1 MPCYSYTSGSL
12 INYVGN
18 VEQTYNVSGVTYSYS
33 AIAWLCE
40 VPVQDQLCVFTTTI
54 VGGAE
59 AQLTYSAVTTLAS
72 QFSISGENIVL
83 HSSAGKAQV
92 IIRRCT
98 NTGKMLF
105 KFTDGAKLT
114 AKQLNASLHQL
125 LFISQEKE
133 YQSAV
138 TAFVLPVSNNILD
151 WNSGTSYTTLNYVTY
166 AGQIWQ
172 ALLFSTNQTPQAGSI
187 YWKAIEF
194 ASSWFAFKNSTP
206 GPLIFNLFNLQIG
219 NALVWNGS
227 EFVAGFITG
236 SLDSLS
242 DVNTSDIT
250 PVLGDILVYSTGG
263 LWKNKV
269 PTIDITLANIVF
281 PNFAFT
287 AVGLP
292 NSYTNNNTSISAP
305 SALNEF
311 KNGSS
316 QWVLTTPPT
325 VYHIIKKSLPAS
337 ADPIDFFNLVNNNIN
352 TFAANAGNPIK
363 VKFEWDLG
371 WKRFGTVDTT
381 NVLNLDTLNNY
392 KSMFWDNPNE
402 LYAISMWSGSFAASG
417 LKYHGVS
424 SATTISRIT
433 PYHYQEEVII
443 GNVVTTDSKFRTY
456 GIETRGFYLNVP
468 ESCSSNLAN
477 LPILQGGGSPELFAN
492 LGNYIS
498 SANLTSLLNNVWSP
512 TEPTVDFYLQGLR
525 DFAFAATRVNP
536 GYGVRAT
543 NKPSDAVSRV
553 IKGKMIGASYSTF
566 HDIDYKRLESTTE
579 STASVLWRMPKQMI
593 YYNKV
598 SLALANTTTDQL
610 STSSDF
616 LTNNIAKQTRFSGRG
631 LFHPSTGSPFLWTNS
646 TVSFGGLGYPFKAD
660 AYWADWVTKW
670 TEDPDGG
677 AFENYNFGEADID
690 WVFSGLTSAGVLNL
704 HDGISHAPIKIRR
717 TSSGGGVITIDNVNT
732 ATIYPWT
739 FRPNS
744 LRYLSQLGTEGG
756 LGGTH
761 ILNIDANR
769 LFSDADLYIP
779 PPVDEYVYR
788 LVVDNNKTGL
798 FAELAAYQTL
808 KTAIILE
815 WGLSERT
822 NNHSAT
828 GLSSVGTASTNSQI
842 YKRHTLSRDSAL
854 ASARLDKTKL
864 RVYVRDEF
872 IETGTDGVQRLV
884 LNLCITV
891 PRLRYIG
898 YSRIFRGGPNYG
910 IYGGNATANVDSDK
924 DGGPWNFSFMDSQL
938 GNLYGFSLID
948 VDGVSGGG
956 NQNDGSTNYSAG
968 TSSGSD
974 YQSMEI
980 YTNSGTFPQPIAPA
994 VSGRNECAVK
1004 FVRLGIPSTLWIK
1017 LSIMN
1022 TEGTI
1027 NPLNNVGV
1035 WN

>member
-12 INYVGN
+12 INYVGH

-40 VPVQDQLCVFTTTI
+40 VPIQDQLCVFTVTI

-59 AQLTYSAVTTLAS
+59 TQLTYSAVTTLAS

-83 HSSAGKAQV
+83 HSSAGIVQV

-98 NTGKMLF
+98 NSSKMLF

-138 TAFVLPVSNNILD
+138 NAFVFPVSSNILA
-151 WNSGTSYTTLNYVTY
+151 WNSGTSYTTLNYVTH
-166 AGQIWQ
+166 ANQIWQ
-172 ALLFSTNQTPQAGSI
+172 ALLFGTGNTPQAGSI
-187 YWKAIEF
+187 YWKAIDF
-194 ASSWFAFKNSTP
+194 ASSWFGFKNSTS
-206 GPLIFNLFNLQIG
+206 GPVLFNLANLQIG
-219 NALVWNGS
+219 KALVWNGA

-236 SLDSLS
+236 TLDSLS
-242 DVNTSDIT
+242 DVNTSDIA

-281 PNFAFT
+281 PGFAFT

-311 KNGSS
+311 KNGST

-325 VYHIIKKSLPAS
+325 VYHIIKKSLPAN

-371 WKRFGTVDTT
+371 WKRFGTADTT

-424 SATTISRIT
+424 NGTTIYRVT
-433 PYHYQEEVII
+433 PYHYQEEVIS
-443 GNVVTTDSKFRTY
+443 GSVVTTDSKFRTY
-456 GIETRGFYLNVP
+456 GIETKGFYLNVP

-477 LPILQGGGSPELFAN
+477 LPVLQGGGSPELFAN
-492 LGNYIS
+492 LSNYAN
-498 SANLTSLLNNVWSP
+498 SAGLTSLLNNVWSP

-566 HDIDYKRLESTTE
+566 HDIDYKRLESTAE

-616 LTNNIAKQTRFSGRG
+616 LTNTIAKKTRFSGRG
-631 LFHPSTGSPFLWTNS
+631 LFHPSAGGSSVWLNS

-670 TEDPDGG
+670 TEDSDGG
-677 AFENYNFGEADID
+677 AFENFNFGEADID
-690 WVFSGLTSAGVLNL
+690 WIFSGLTSGGVLNL
-704 HDGISHAPIKIRR
+704 HDAQYHAPIRIAKQ
-717 TSSGGGVITIDNVNT
+717 GGSNTVDNVNT

-744 LRYLSQLGTEGG
+744 LRYLSQPGTEGG

-788 LVVDNNKTGL
+788 LVVDNTKTGL

-828 GLSSVGTASTNSQI
+828 GLSSVGTASANSQI

-910 IYGGNATANVDSDK
+910 IYGGNATSNVDSDK
-924 DGGPWNFSFMDSQL
+924 DGGPWNFSFMDSVIGASY
-938 GNLYGFSLID
+938 GNNITD
-948 VDGVSGGG
+948 IDGVVSNG
-956 NQNDGSTNYSAG
+956 NVSNDGVTNFNSSTSQ
-968 TSSGSD
+968 SSGLD
-974 YQSMEI
+974 YRAI
-980 YTNSGTFPQPIAPA
+980 DGTGIPSPIVPA
-994 VSGRNECAVK
+994 ISGRNECAVK

-1035 WN
+1035 WS